1 MSGDRLTPRP
11 SPAIGPNGWRSA
23 LGEAEHLIPTL
34 LGIAGALAPVAL
46 GYWRQEQPAVM
57 QRIRR
62 SSRLVADGA
71 RLSIDNAIV
80 RGGRVYL

>member
-1 MSGDRLTPRP
+1 MRYGNFSGR
-11 SPAIGPNGWRSA
+11 NGMRTSFA
-23 LGEAEHLIPTL
+23 QQRRMEHLIPTL

-57 QRIRR
+57 QRIGR
-62 SSRLVADGA
+62 SARLVSDGA
-71 RLSIDNAIV
+71 RLSIDDAIV